1 MTQDDRLM
9 RLQAIAQMIRDRDM
23 ARLQK
28 LAQARTQT
36 SDRAKRLLQ
45 TVPLAQDPAL
55 FAARQLHAKWAQEQR
70 IRLNRTLALQT
81 ARMIEQR
88 DKTARSHGRAEV
100 LTRLCRQKPR

>member
-1 MTQDDRLM
+1 MTQHDRLQ
-9 RLQAIAQMIRDRDM
+9 RLQVLAQMIRDRDM

-28 LAQARTQT
+28 LAQARTDT
-36 SDRAKRLLQ
+36 RDRAQRLLQ
-45 TVPLAQDPAL
+45 TVPLAQDPTL

-88 DKTARSHGRAEV
+88 DKTARSHGRADV
-100 LTRLCRQKPR
+100 LARLCRQKPR

>member
-1 MTQDDRLM
+1 MTQDHRLK
-9 RLQAIAQMIRDRDM
+9 RLQAIAQLIRDRDL

-36 SDRAKRLLQ
+36 RDRARRLMQ

-55 FAARQLHAKWAQEQR
+55 FAARQLHAKWALEQR

-88 DKTARSHGRAEV
+88 DKAARSFGRADM
-100 LTRLCRQKPR
+100 LARLCRRKPG